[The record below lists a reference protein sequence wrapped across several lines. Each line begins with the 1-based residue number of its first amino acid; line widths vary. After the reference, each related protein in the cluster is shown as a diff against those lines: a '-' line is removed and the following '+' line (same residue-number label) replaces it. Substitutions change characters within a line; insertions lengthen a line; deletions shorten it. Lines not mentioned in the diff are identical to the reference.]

1 MIEVKL
7 RFNEAP
13 SESTLSQLLAVARQV
28 DHRNCATWSNDGK
41 QWTLLIHTKSRV
53 EGKEAIAVLEKG
65 GAKLGLKF
73 KTLRM
78 MEAKTDDEE

>member
-7 RFNEAP
+7 RFNAP
-13 SESTLSQLLAVARQV
+13 PAESDLSQLLSVARQV
-28 DHRNCATWSNDGK
+28 DHRNCATCSNDGK

-53 EGKEAIAVLEKG
+53 EGKEAIAELEKSG
-65 GAKLGLKF
+65 NALGLKY
-73 KTLRM
+73 KTMRM

>member
-7 RFNEAP
+7 RFNEPPAAP
-13 SESTLSQLLAVARQV
+13 DLSQLLAVARQV

-41 QWTLLIHTKSRV
+41 QWTLLIHVKSRV
-53 EGKEAIAVLEKG
+53 EGKEAIGELEKSG
-65 GAKLGLKF
+65 NALGLKY
-73 KTLRM
+73 KTMRM